1 VKTKLI
7 SQTNLKNR
15 HFDFMETRKL
25 NRVLLSAGGTGGHIF
40 PAIAVANEIKSRF
53 PNCEILFVGA
63 EGKME
68 MEKVPQAGYKIVGLP
83 IAGLQRKL
91 TLSNFLLPIKILKSM
106 LKAKSVVNEFRP
118 EIAVGFGGYASGPT
132 LRAAGTAGVPTVLQE
147 QNSFAG
153 VTNKLLAKRAQAIC
167 VAYEGMNA
175 FFQEEKIQLTGNPVR
190 KEFVNLPYSQSE
202 ALSKLNFDSTKKTIL
217 IIGGSLGARA
227 VNAAVEASLQEWLSK
242 GFQVIWQCGKIY
254 KSNLE
259 SKYSETGGLLLF
271 DFIQDMA
278 LVYAAA
284 DVIVSRAGAMSV
296 SELSLVGKPV
306 VFMPSPNVAE
316 DHQTKN
322 AMALVS
328 KGAAVM
334 VKDSEA
340 EMKLAGVVSELL
352 HNENEIST
360 LKKNIIAFARPN
372 ATEEIVDTLIEV
384 VYGKA

>member
-1 VKTKLI
+1 MKKRSLH
-7 SQTNLKNR
+7 K
-15 HFDFMETRKL
+15 
-25 NRVLLSAGGTGGHIF
+25 VLLSAGGTGGHIF
-40 PAIAVANEIKSRF
+40 PAIAVANEIKLRF
-53 PNCEILFVGA
+53 PECEILFVGA

-68 MEKVPQAGYKIVGLP
+68 MEKVPQAGYNIVGLP
-83 IAGLQRKL
+83 IAGIQRKL

-106 LKAKSVVNEFRP
+106 LKAKSVVKEFRP
-118 EIAVGFGGYASGPT
+118 DIAVGFGGYASGPT

-153 VTNKLLAKRAQAIC
+153 VTNKLLSKRAKAIC
-167 VAYEGMNA
+167 VAYEGMEL
-175 FFQEEKIQLTGNPVR
+175 FFQKEKIQLTGNPVR
-190 KEFVNLPYSQSE
+190 KEFVKLPYSQE
-202 ALSKLNFDSTKKTIL
+202 DAHTKLNFDSTKKTIL
-217 IIGGSLGARA
+217 IVGGSLGARA
-227 VNAAVEASLQEWLSK
+227 VNTAVEASLNTWLQR

-259 SKYSETGGLLLF
+259 AKYEGTRGLRLF

-296 SELSLVGKPV
+296 SELSLVGKPT

-328 KGAAVM
+328 KRAALM

-340 EMKLAGVVSELL
+340 ELKLAEVVSELL
-352 HNENEIST
+352 QNENEISE
-360 LKKNIIAFARPN
+360 LKGNIAAFARPN

-384 VYGKA
+384 VYGRA

>member
-1 VKTKLI
+1 
-7 SQTNLKNR
+7 
-15 HFDFMETRKL
+15 MEERKL
-25 NRVLLSAGGTGGHIF
+25 HKVLLSAGGTGGHIF

-53 PNCEILFVGA
+53 PECEILFVGA

-68 MEKVPQAGYKIVGLP
+68 MEKVPQAGYTIVGLP

-106 LKAKSVVNEFRP
+106 LKAKSVVKEFRP
-118 EIAVGFGGYASGPT
+118 EVAVGFGGYASGPT

-153 VTNKLLAKRAQAIC
+153 VTNKLLAKRAKAIC
-167 VAYEGMNA
+167 VAYEEMDA
-175 FFQEEKIQLTGNPVR
+175 FFQKDKIQLTGNPVR
-190 KEFVNLPYSQSE
+190 KDFVKLPYSKEE
-202 ALSKLNFDSTKKTIL
+202 ALMKLNFNSSKKTIL
-217 IIGGSLGARA
+217 IVGGSLGARA
-227 VNAAVEASLQEWLSK
+227 VNNAVEASLSK
-242 GFQVIWQCGKIY
+242 WMQQGFQVIWQCGKIY

-259 SKYSETGGLLLF
+259 AKYKETTSLLLF

-328 KGAAVM
+328 KHAALM
-334 VKDSEA
+334 VRDSEA
-340 EMKLAGVVSELL
+340 ELKLSEVVSELL
-352 HNENEIST
+352 QNENEISE
-360 LKKNIIAFARPN
+360 LKKNIAAFAMPN

-384 VYGKA
+384 VYGRA

>member
-1 VKTKLI
+1 
-7 SQTNLKNR
+7 
-15 HFDFMETRKL
+15 MEKRNL

-40 PAIAVANEIKSRF
+40 PAIAVANEIKVRF
-53 PNCEILFVGA
+53 PECEILFVGA

-91 TLSNFLLPIKILKSM
+91 TLSNFLLPFKILKSM
-106 LKAKSVVNEFRP
+106 LKAKSVVKEFRP

-167 VAYEGMNA
+167 VAYEGMEV
-175 FFQEEKIQLTGNPVR
+175 FFQKEKILLTGNPVR
-190 KEFVNLPYSQSE
+190 KDFVKLPYSQAE

-259 SKYSETGGLLLF
+259 SKYKGTNGLLLF

-334 VKDSEA
+334 VRDSEA
-340 EMKLAGVVSELL
+340 EVKLSEVVSELL
-352 HNENEIST
+352 CNEQEILT
-360 LKKNIIAFARPN
+360 LKKNIVAFARPN

>member
-1 VKTKLI
+1 ME
-7 SQTNLKNR
+7 NR
-15 HFDFMETRKL
+15 ILHK
-25 NRVLLSAGGTGGHIF
+25 VLLSAGGTGGHIF

-53 PNCEILFVGA
+53 PDCEILFVGA

-106 LKAKSVVNEFRP
+106 LKAKSVVKDFRP
-118 EIAVGFGGYASGPT
+118 QIAVGFGGYASGPT

-153 VTNKLLAKRAQAIC
+153 MTNKLLAKRAKAIC
-167 VAYEGMNA
+167 VAYEGMDV
-175 FFQEEKIQLTGNPVR
+175 FFQPEKIKLTGNPVR
-190 KEFVNLPYSQSE
+190 KDFVKLPYSQEE
-202 ALSKLNFDSTKKTIL
+202 ALAKLNFSSTKKTIL

-227 VNAAVEASLQEWLSK
+227 VNAAVEASLNSWMNA
-242 GFQVIWQCGKIY
+242 GFQVIWQCGKLY

-259 SKYSETGGLLLF
+259 EKFHGNENIRLF

-278 LVYAAA
+278 LVYASA

-328 KGAAVM
+328 KGAARM
-334 VKDSEA
+334 VRDQEA
-340 EMKLAGVVSELL
+340 ELKLAEMVSSLLNDEKEISELKAKIVAL
-352 HNENEIST
+352 A
-360 LKKNIIAFARPN
+360 KPK
-372 ATEEIVDTLIEV
+372 ATEVIVDTLIEV

>member
-1 VKTKLI
+1 ME
-7 SQTNLKNR
+7 NR
-15 HFDFMETRKL
+15 IL
-25 NRVLLSAGGTGGHIF
+25 NKVLLSAGGTGGHIF

-68 MEKVPQAGYKIVGLP
+68 MEKVPQAGYNIVGLP
-83 IAGLQRKL
+83 IAGLQRKF

-106 LKAKSVVNEFRP
+106 LKAKSVVKEFLP
-118 EIAVGFGGYASGPT
+118 EVAVGFGGYASGPT

-167 VAYEGMNA
+167 VAYDGMEV
-175 FFQEEKIQLTGNPVR
+175 FFQNEKIQLTGNPVR
-190 KEFVNLPYSQSE
+190 KDFVKLPYSQSD

-217 IIGGSLGARA
+217 IVGGSLGARA
-227 VNAAVEASLQEWLSK
+227 VNNAVEASLNAWLSQ

-259 SKYSETGGLLLF
+259 TKYKSTNGLLLF

-284 DVIVSRAGAMSV
+284 DVIISRAGAMSV

-328 KGAAVM
+328 KNAALM
-334 VKDSEA
+334 VRDSEA
-340 EMKLAGVVSELL
+340 EEKLAEMVSELL
-352 HNENEIST
+352 HNENEIAT
-360 LKKNIIAFARPN
+360 LKNNIAAFARPN
-372 ATEEIVDTLIEV
+372 ATDEIVDTLINV
-384 VYGKA
+384 VYGRA

>member
-1 VKTKLI
+1 MG
-7 SQTNLKNR
+7 NR
-15 HFDFMETRKL
+15 IL
-25 NRVLLSAGGTGGHIF
+25 NKVLLSAGGTGGHIF
-40 PAIAVANEIKSRF
+40 PAVAVANEIKSRF
-53 PNCEILFVGA
+53 PECEILFVGA

-68 MEKVPQAGYKIVGLP
+68 MEKVPQSGYKIIGLP

-106 LKAKSVVNEFRP
+106 LKAKSVVKEFRP

-153 VTNKLLAKRAQAIC
+153 VTNKLLAKRAEAIC
-167 VAYEGMNA
+167 VAYEGMDA
-175 FFQEEKIQLTGNPVR
+175 FFQKEKIQLTGNPVR
-190 KEFVNLPYSQSE
+190 KDFVKLPYSQKE
-202 ALSKLNFDSTKKTIL
+202 ALVKLDFDPTKKTIL
-217 IIGGSLGARA
+217 IVGGSLGARA
-227 VNAAVEASLQEWLSK
+227 VNTAVEASLKTWLQQ

-259 SKYSETGGLLLF
+259 AKYEGSAGLRLF

-278 LVYAAA
+278 LVYSAA

-328 KGAAVM
+328 KQAALIVR
-334 VKDSEA
+334 DSEA
-340 EMKLAGVVSELL
+340 ELRLAEVVSDLIQNERKISELK
-352 HNENEIST
+352 ENIA
-360 LKKNIIAFARPN
+360 AFARPN

-384 VYGKA
+384 VYGRA

>member
-1 VKTKLI
+1 
-7 SQTNLKNR
+7 
-15 HFDFMETRKL
+15 MEERKL
-25 NRVLLSAGGTGGHIF
+25 HKVLLSAGGTGGHIF

-53 PNCEILFVGA
+53 PECEILFVGA

-68 MEKVPQAGYKIVGLP
+68 MEKVPQAGYTIVGLP

-106 LKAKSVVNEFRP
+106 LKAKSVVKEFRP
-118 EIAVGFGGYASGPT
+118 EVAVGFGGYASGPT

-153 VTNKLLAKRAQAIC
+153 VTNKLLAKRAKAIC
-167 VAYEGMNA
+167 VAYEGMDA
-175 FFQEEKIQLTGNPVR
+175 FFQKDKIQLTGNPVR
-190 KEFVNLPYSQSE
+190 KDFVKLPYSQEE
-202 ALSKLNFDSTKKTIL
+202 ALMKLNFNSCKKTIL
-217 IIGGSLGARA
+217 IVGGSLGARA
-227 VNAAVEASLQEWLSK
+227 VNNAVEASLSK
-242 GFQVIWQCGKIY
+242 WVQQGFQVIWQCGKIY

-259 SKYSETGGLLLF
+259 AKYQETTSLLLF

-328 KGAAVM
+328 KKAALM
-334 VKDSEA
+334 VRDSEA
-340 EMKLAGVVSELL
+340 ELKLSEVVSELL
-352 HNENEIST
+352 QNENEISE
-360 LKKNIIAFARPN
+360 LKKNIAAFAMPN

-384 VYGKA
+384 VYGRA

>member
-1 VKTKLI
+1 MENR
-7 SQTNLKNR
+7 SLK
-15 HFDFMETRKL
+15 K
-25 NRVLLSAGGTGGHIF
+25 VLLSAGGTGGHIF
-40 PAIAVANEIKSRF
+40 PAIAVANEIKLRF
-53 PNCEILFVGA
+53 PECEILFVGA

-106 LKAKSVVNEFRP
+106 LKAIAVVKEFRP
-118 EIAVGFGGYASGPT
+118 QVAVGFGGYASGPT
-132 LRAAGTAGVPTVLQE
+132 LRASGTAGVPTVLQE
-147 QNSFAG
+147 QNSYAG
-153 VTNKLLAKRAQAIC
+153 MTNKLLAKRAKKIC
-167 VAYEGMNA
+167 VAYEGMDA
-175 FFQEEKIQLTGNPVR
+175 FFQKEKIQLTGNPVR
-190 KEFVNLPYSQSE
+190 KDFVKLPYAQEE
-202 ALSKLNFDSTKKTIL
+202 ALVKLNFDSTKKTIL

-227 VNAAVEASLQEWLSK
+227 VNSSVEASLRAWLDQ

-254 KSNLE
+254 KTNLE
-259 SKYSETGGLLLF
+259 SKYNETSALLLF

-328 KGAAVM
+328 KQAALM
-334 VKDSEA
+334 VRDNEA
-340 EMKLAGVVSELL
+340 EWKLAEVVSELIQ
-352 HNENEIST
+352 NKNEILE
-360 LKKNIIAFARPN
+360 LKGNIAAFAKPN
-372 ATEEIVDTLIEV
+372 ATSEIVDTLIEV
-384 VYGKA
+384 VYGRA

>member
-1 VKTKLI
+1 MKTNLI

-15 HFDFMETRKL
+15 HFNFMGSREL

-68 MEKVPQAGYKIVGLP
+68 MEKVPQAGYRIVGLP

-190 KEFVNLPYSQSE
+190 KDFVKLPYSQPE
-202 ALSKLNFDSTKKTIL
+202 ALAKLNFDSTKKTIL

-227 VNAAVEASLQEWLSK
+227 VNTAVEASIQEWLSN

-259 SKYSETGGLLLF
+259 SNCSGTKGLLLF

-284 DVIVSRAGAMSV
+284 DLIVSRAGAMSV

-328 KGAAVM
+328 KGAALM

-340 EMKLAGVVSELL
+340 EVKLAGVVSELL
-352 HNENEIST
+352 HNGNEIST
-360 LKKNIIAFARPN
+360 LKGNIIAFARPN

>member
-1 VKTKLI
+1 MENR
-7 SQTNLKNR
+7 SLK
-15 HFDFMETRKL
+15 K
-25 NRVLLSAGGTGGHIF
+25 VLLSAGGTGGHIF
-40 PAIAVANEIKSRF
+40 PAIAVANEIKLRF
-53 PNCEILFVGA
+53 PECEILFVGA

-83 IAGLQRKL
+83 IAGLLRKL

-106 LKAKSVVNEFRP
+106 LKAIAVVKEFRP
-118 EIAVGFGGYASGPT
+118 QVAVGFGGYASGPT
-132 LRAAGTAGVPTVLQE
+132 LRASGTAGVPTVLQE
-147 QNSFAG
+147 QNSYAG
-153 VTNKLLAKRAQAIC
+153 MTNKLLAKRAKKIC
-167 VAYEGMNA
+167 VAYEGMDA
-175 FFQEEKIQLTGNPVR
+175 FFQKEKIQLTGNPVR
-190 KEFVNLPYSQSE
+190 KDFVKLPYAQEE
-202 ALSKLNFDSTKKTIL
+202 ALVKLNFDSTKKTIL

-227 VNAAVEASLQEWLSK
+227 VNSSVEASLRAWLDQ

-254 KSNLE
+254 KTNLE
-259 SKYSETGGLLLF
+259 SKYNETSGLLLF

-328 KGAAVM
+328 KQAALM
-334 VKDSEA
+334 VRDNEA
-340 EMKLAGVVSELL
+340 EWKLAEVVSELIQ
-352 HNENEIST
+352 NKNEILE
-360 LKKNIIAFARPN
+360 LKGNIAAFAKPN
-372 ATEEIVDTLIEV
+372 ATSEIVDTLIEV
-384 VYGKA
+384 VYGRA

>member
-1 VKTKLI
+1 MG
-7 SQTNLKNR
+7 SR
-15 HFDFMETRKL
+15 EL

-68 MEKVPQAGYKIVGLP
+68 MEKVPQAGYRIVGLP

-190 KEFVNLPYSQSE
+190 KDFVKLPYSQPE
-202 ALSKLNFDSTKKTIL
+202 ALAKLNFDSTKKTIL

-227 VNAAVEASLQEWLSK
+227 VNTAVEASIQEWLSN

-259 SKYSETGGLLLF
+259 SKYSGTKGLLLF

-284 DVIVSRAGAMSV
+284 DLIVSRAGAMSV

-328 KGAAVM
+328 KGAALM

-340 EMKLAGVVSELL
+340 EVKLAGVVSELL

-360 LKKNIIAFARPN
+360 LKGNIIAFARPN

>member
-1 VKTKLI
+1 MG
-7 SQTNLKNR
+7 NR
-15 HFDFMETRKL
+15 IL
-25 NRVLLSAGGTGGHIF
+25 NKVLLSAGGTGGHIF

-53 PNCEILFVGA
+53 PECEILFVGA

-68 MEKVPQAGYKIVGLP
+68 MEKVPQSGYKIVGLP

-106 LKAKSVVNEFRP
+106 LKAKSVVKEFRP

-132 LRAAGTAGVPTVLQE
+132 LRAAGTIGVPTVLQE

-153 VTNKLLAKRAQAIC
+153 VTNKLLAKRAKAIC
-167 VAYEGMNA
+167 VAYEGMDA
-175 FFQEEKIQLTGNPVR
+175 FFQKEKIQLTGNPVR
-190 KEFVNLPYSQSE
+190 KDFVKLPYSQE
-202 ALSKLNFDSTKKTIL
+202 AALVKLNFDSTKKTIL

-227 VNAAVEASLQEWLSK
+227 VNSAVEASLNTWLQQ

-254 KSNLE
+254 KVNLE
-259 SKYSETGGLLLF
+259 AKYKETSGLLLF
-271 DFIQDMA
+271 DFIYDMA

-328 KGAAVM
+328 KHAALLVR
-334 VKDSEA
+334 DSEA
-340 EMKLAGVVSELL
+340 ELKLAGVVSELIQ
-352 HNENEIST
+352 NEREISE
-360 LKKNIIAFARPN
+360 LKGNIAAFARPN
-372 ATEEIVDTLIEV
+372 ATSEIVDTLIEV
-384 VYGKA
+384 VYGRA

>member
-1 VKTKLI
+1 
-7 SQTNLKNR
+7 
-15 HFDFMETRKL
+15 MEERKL
-25 NRVLLSAGGTGGHIF
+25 HKVLLSAGGTGGHIF

-53 PNCEILFVGA
+53 PECEILFVGA

-68 MEKVPQAGYKIVGLP
+68 MEKVPQAGYTIVGLP

-106 LKAKSVVNEFRP
+106 LKAKSVVKEFRP
-118 EIAVGFGGYASGPT
+118 EVAVGFGGYASGPT

-153 VTNKLLAKRAQAIC
+153 VTNKLLAKRAKAIC
-167 VAYEGMNA
+167 VAYEGMDA
-175 FFQEEKIQLTGNPVR
+175 FFQKDKIQITGNPVR
-190 KEFVNLPYSQSE
+190 KDFVKLPYSQEE
-202 ALSKLNFDSTKKTIL
+202 ALMKLNFNSSKKTIL
-217 IIGGSLGARA
+217 IVGGSLGARA
-227 VNAAVEASLQEWLSK
+227 VNNAVEASLNAWIQQ

-259 SKYSETGGLLLF
+259 AKYQETTSLLLF

-328 KGAAVM
+328 KKAAFM
-334 VKDSEA
+334 VRDSEA
-340 EMKLAGVVSELL
+340 ELKLSEVVSELL
-352 HNENEIST
+352 QNENEISE
-360 LKKNIIAFARPN
+360 LKKNIAAFAMPN

-384 VYGKA
+384 VYGRA

>member
-1 VKTKLI
+1 
-7 SQTNLKNR
+7 
-15 HFDFMETRKL
+15 MEKKIL
-25 NRVLLSAGGTGGHIF
+25 NKVLLSAGGTGGHIF

-53 PNCEILFVGA
+53 PECEILFVGA

-68 MEKVPQAGYKIVGLP
+68 MEKVPQAGYIIIGLP
-83 IAGLQRKL
+83 IAGLQRKF

-106 LKAKSVVNEFRP
+106 WKANSVVKEFLP
-118 EIAVGFGGYASGPT
+118 QVAVGFGGYASGPT
-132 LRAAGTAGVPTVLQE
+132 LRAAGKAGVPTILQE

-167 VAYEGMNA
+167 VAYEGMEV
-175 FFQEEKIQLTGNPVR
+175 FFPKEKIELTGNPVR
-190 KEFVNLPYSQSE
+190 KDFVKLPYSQDE
-202 ALSKLNFDSTKKTIL
+202 ALTKLNFDSTKKTIL

-227 VNAAVEASLQEWLSK
+227 VNAAVEASLNTWIQQ

-259 SKYSETGGLLLF
+259 TKYSGTSGLRLF

-278 LVYAAA
+278 LVYASA

-328 KGAAVM
+328 KRAA
-334 VKDSEA
+334 
-340 EMKLAGVVSELL
+340 
-352 HNENEIST
+352 
-360 LKKNIIAFARPN
+360 
-372 ATEEIVDTLIEV
+372 
-384 VYGKA
+384 

>member
-1 VKTKLI
+1 
-7 SQTNLKNR
+7 
-15 HFDFMETRKL
+15 MEKGKL

-68 MEKVPQAGYKIVGLP
+68 MEKVPQAGYEIVGLP

-91 TLSNFLLPIKILKSM
+91 TLSNFLLPFKILKSM
-106 LKAKSVVNEFRP
+106 LKAKSVVKEFRP
-118 EIAVGFGGYASGPT
+118 EVAVGFGGYASGPT
-132 LRAAGTAGVPTVLQE
+132 LRAAGMAGVPTILQE

-153 VTNKLLAKRAQAIC
+153 VTNKLLAKRAKAIC
-167 VAYEGMNA
+167 VAYEGMDV
-175 FFQEEKIQLTGNPVR
+175 FFQKEKIQLTGNPVR
-190 KEFVNLPYSQSE
+190 KDFVKLPYSQAE
-202 ALSKLNFDSTKKTIL
+202 ALAKLNFDSTKKTIL
-217 IIGGSLGARA
+217 IVGGSLGARA
-227 VNAAVEASLQEWLSK
+227 VNAAVEASLQDWLSK

-259 SKYSETGGLLLF
+259 SKYRSTNGLLLF

-328 KGAAVM
+328 KGAALM

-340 EMKLAGVVSELL
+340 ELNLARVVSELL
-352 HNENEIST
+352 KNENEIST
-360 LKKNIIAFARPN
+360 LKKNIVAFARPN

-384 VYGKA
+384 VHGKA

>member
-1 VKTKLI
+1 
-7 SQTNLKNR
+7 
-15 HFDFMETRKL
+15 MEKKIL
-25 NRVLLSAGGTGGHIF
+25 NKVLLSAGGTGGHIF

-53 PNCEILFVGA
+53 PACEILFVGA

-83 IAGLQRKL
+83 IAGIQRKL
-91 TLSNFLLPIKILKSM
+91 TLSNLLLPIKIFKSM
-106 LKAKSVVNEFRP
+106 LKAKSVVKEFRP
-118 EIAVGFGGYASGPT
+118 EVAVGFGGYASGPT

-153 VTNKLLAKRAQAIC
+153 VTNKLLAKRAKAIC
-167 VAYEGMNA
+167 VAYEGMEV
-175 FFQEEKIQLTGNPVR
+175 FFQQEKIQLTGNPVR
-190 KEFVNLPYSQSE
+190 KEFVKLPYSQEE
-202 ALSKLNFDSTKKTIL
+202 ALTQLNFDSTKKTIL

-227 VNAAVEASLQEWLSK
+227 VNAGVEASLEVWLK
-242 GFQVIWQCGKIY
+242 QGFQVIWQCGKIY

-259 SKYSETGGLLLF
+259 TKYEGTSGVRLY

-328 KGAAVM
+328 KRAALM
-334 VKDSEA
+334 VRDNEA
-340 EMKLAGVVSELL
+340 EMKLAEVVSELL
-352 HNENEIST
+352 QNEKEISE
-360 LKKNIIAFARPN
+360 LKKNIAAFAMPN
-372 ATEEIVDTLIEV
+372 ATNDIVDTLIEV
-384 VYGKA
+384 VYGRA

>member
-1 VKTKLI
+1 ME
-7 SQTNLKNR
+7 NR
-15 HFDFMETRKL
+15 IL
-25 NRVLLSAGGTGGHIF
+25 NKVLLSAGGTGGHIF

-53 PNCEILFVGA
+53 PECEILFVGA

-106 LKAKSVVNEFRP
+106 LKAIAVVKEFRP
-118 EIAVGFGGYASGPT
+118 QVAVGFGGYASGPT

-147 QNSFAG
+147 QNSYAG
-153 VTNKLLAKRAQAIC
+153 MTNKLLAKRAKKIC
-167 VAYEGMNA
+167 VAYEGMDA
-175 FFQEEKIQLTGNPVR
+175 FFQKEKIQLTGNPVR
-190 KEFVNLPYSQSE
+190 KDFVKLPYAQE
-202 ALSKLNFDSTKKTIL
+202 DALVKLNFDSTKKTIL

-227 VNAAVEASLQEWLSK
+227 VNSAVEASLRAWLDQ

-254 KSNLE
+254 KTNLE
-259 SKYSETGGLLLF
+259 SKYNETSGLLLF

-322 AMALVS
+322 AIALVS
-328 KGAAVM
+328 KHAALM
-334 VKDSEA
+334 VRDNEA
-340 EMKLAGVVSELL
+340 ELKLAEVVSELL
-352 HNENEIST
+352 QNENEILE
-360 LKKNIIAFARPN
+360 LKGNIAAFAKPN
-372 ATEEIVDTLIEV
+372 ATSEIVDTLIEV
-384 VYGKA
+384 VYGRA

>member
-132 LRAAGTAGVPTVLQE
+132 LRTAGTAGVPTVLQE

-190 KEFVNLPYSQSE
+190 KEFVNLPYTQSE

>member
-1 VKTKLI
+1 MNLI
-7 SQTNLKNR
+7 SQTNLKNL
-15 HFDFMETRKL
+15 HFNFMGSRDL

-106 LKAKSVVNEFRP
+106 LKAKSVVSEFRP

-167 VAYEGMNA
+167 VAYEGMKA

-190 KEFVNLPYSQSE
+190 KDFVKLPYSQPE
-202 ALSKLNFDSTKKTIL
+202 ALTKLNFDSTKKTIL

-227 VNAAVEASLQEWLSK
+227 VNTGVEASIQEWLSK
-242 GFQVIWQCGKIY
+242 DFQVIWQCGKIY

-259 SKYSETGGLLLF
+259 SKYSGTDGLLLF

-284 DVIVSRAGAMSV
+284 DLIVSRAGAMSV

-328 KGAAVM
+328 KGAAVI

-340 EMKLAGVVSELL
+340 EVKLAGVVSELL
-352 HNENEIST
+352 HNENKIST
-360 LKKNIIAFARPN
+360 LKENIIAFARPN

-384 VYGKA
+384 VYGEA

>member
-1 VKTKLI
+1 ME
-7 SQTNLKNR
+7 NR
-15 HFDFMETRKL
+15 NL

-40 PAIAVANEIKSRF
+40 PAIAVANEIRARF
-53 PNCEILFVGA
+53 PECEILFVGA

-68 MEKVPQAGYKIVGLP
+68 MEKVPQAGYKIIGLP

-106 LKAKSVVNEFRP
+106 LKAKSVVREFRP
-118 EIAVGFGGYASGPT
+118 EVAVGFGGYASGPT

-153 VTNKLLAKRAQAIC
+153 VTNKLLAKRAKAIC
-167 VAYEGMNA
+167 VAYEGMEV
-175 FFQEEKIQLTGNPVR
+175 FFQKEKIQLTG
-190 KEFVNLPYSQSE
+190 
-202 ALSKLNFDSTKKTIL
+202 LSKLNFDSTKKTIL

-227 VNAAVEASLQEWLSK
+227 VNNAVEASLNSWLNQ

-254 KSNLE
+254 KTNLE
-259 SKYSETGGLLLF
+259 LKYPNTDGMLLF

-284 DVIVSRAGAMSV
+284 DVIISRAGAMSV

-328 KGAAVM
+328 KQAALM
-334 VKDSEA
+334 VRDNEA
-340 EMKLAGVVSELL
+340 ELKLAEMISELL
-352 HNENEIST
+352 HNSNEIS
-360 LKKNIIAFARPN
+360 LLEKNIVAFARPN

-384 VYGKA
+384 VYGRA

>member
-1 VKTKLI
+1 ME
-7 SQTNLKNR
+7 NR
-15 HFDFMETRKL
+15 IL
-25 NRVLLSAGGTGGHIF
+25 NKVLLSAGGTGGHIF
-40 PAIAVANEIKSRF
+40 PAIAVANEIKLRF

-68 MEKVPQAGYKIVGLP
+68 MEKVPQSGYNIVGLP
-83 IAGLQRKL
+83 IAGLQRKF

-106 LKAKSVVNEFRP
+106 WKAKAVVKEFRP
-118 EIAVGFGGYASGPT
+118 EVAVGFGGYASGPT
-132 LRAAGTAGVPTVLQE
+132 LRAAGKAGVPTVLQE

-167 VAYEGMNA
+167 VAYDGMGV
-175 FFQEEKIQLTGNPVR
+175 FFQKEKIQLTGNPVR
-190 KEFVNLPYSQSE
+190 KDFLQLPYSQSE

-217 IIGGSLGARA
+217 IVGGSLGARA
-227 VNAAVEASLQEWLSK
+227 VNNAVEASLNVWFSQ

-259 SKYSETGGLLLF
+259 TKYQSTEKLLLF

-284 DVIVSRAGAMSV
+284 DVIISRAGAMSV

-328 KGAAVM
+328 KNAALM
-334 VKDSEA
+334 VRDSEA
-340 EMKLAGVVSELL
+340 EERLAEMVSELL
-352 HNENEIST
+352 HNENEIAT
-360 LKKNIIAFARPN
+360 LKNNIAAFALPN
-372 ATEEIVDTLIEV
+372 ATDEIVDTLINV
-384 VYGKA
+384 VYGRA

>member
-1 VKTKLI
+1 MKTNLI

-15 HFDFMETRKL
+15 HFNFMGSREL

-68 MEKVPQAGYKIVGLP
+68 MEKVPQAGYRIVGLP

-190 KEFVNLPYSQSE
+190 KDFVKLPYSQPE
-202 ALSKLNFDSTKKTIL
+202 ALAKLNFDSTKKTIL

-227 VNAAVEASLQEWLSK
+227 VNTAVEASIQEWLSN

-259 SKYSETGGLLLF
+259 SKYSGTKGLLLF

-284 DVIVSRAGAMSV
+284 DLIVSRAGAMSV

-306 VFMPSPNVAE
+306 VFIPSPNVAE

-328 KGAAVM
+328 KGAALM

-340 EMKLAGVVSELL
+340 EVKLAGVVSELL

-360 LKKNIIAFARPN
+360 LKGNIIAFARPN

>member
-1 VKTKLI
+1 MG
-7 SQTNLKNR
+7 NR
-15 HFDFMETRKL
+15 ILHK
-25 NRVLLSAGGTGGHIF
+25 VLLSAGGTGGHIF

-53 PNCEILFVGA
+53 PECEILFVGA

-68 MEKVPQAGYKIVGLP
+68 MEKVPQSGYKIVGLP

-106 LKAKSVVNEFRP
+106 LKAKSVVKEFRP

-153 VTNKLLAKRAQAIC
+153 VTNKLLAKRAKAIC
-167 VAYEGMNA
+167 VAYEGMEA
-175 FFQEEKIQLTGNPVR
+175 FFQKEKIQLTGNPVR
-190 KEFVNLPYSQSE
+190 KDFVKLPYSQSE
-202 ALSKLNFDSTKKTIL
+202 ALTKLDFDSKKKTIL

-227 VNAAVEASLQEWLSK
+227 VNSAAEASLNTWLQQ

-254 KSNLE
+254 KANLE
-259 SKYSETGGLLLF
+259 AKYKETSGLLLF
-271 DFIQDMA
+271 DFIYDMA

-328 KGAAVM
+328 KHAALM
-334 VKDSEA
+334 VRDSDA
-340 EMKLAGVVSELL
+340 ELKLAEVVSELIQ
-352 HNENEIST
+352 NENEISE
-360 LKKNIIAFARPN
+360 LKENIAAFARPN
-372 ATEEIVDTLIEV
+372 ATVEIVDTLIEV